1 MDFKKLEYLESVYR
15 LQSFSKAA
23 EEHYISQ
30 PSISSAIQKLEFE
43 LEMQLID
50 RNSKPLKFTP
60 EGTYFMSHV
69 YKILDT
75 VSTAVQDMKS
85 LADSQKQVLHMVIH
99 STLDDWILTRIFS
112 DFHENYPQYEIH
124 LHEQIHQI
132 MLDNLLSGKIDLA
145 YSLIPEDIDLDLFET
160 IPIQSCELYVLLPK
174 NHPLEQYERIP
185 LGMLKSECL
194 LTFPSGSL
202 ILSRLQRDFQQL
214 HIAPKFRTLSQVRI
228 MQNLV
233 EQNCGISFV
242 TKDELSQL
250 TDTSTYSVRPLQEPI
265 NYLKGFILKRGSQK
279 NAAINCTIS
288 YVQNTV
294 QEERRKKTNT
304 FHTHP

>member
-1 MDFKKLEYLESVYR
+1 MDLKKLEYLESIYR

-23 EEHYISQ
+23 EEHFISQ
-30 PSISSAIQKLEFE
+30 PSISSAIQKLEAE
-43 LEMQLID
+43 LGMQLID
-50 RNSKPLKFTP
+50 RNSKPLTFTP

-69 YKILDT
+69 YKILNT
-75 VSTAVQDMKS
+75 VETAMRDMQNLS
-85 LADSQKQVLHMVIH
+85 NSQKQVLHMVIH

-112 DFHENYPQYEIH
+112 DFHEKFPQYEVR
-124 LHEQIHQI
+124 LYEQIQQT
-132 MLDNLLSGKIDLA
+132 MLNNLLSENIDLA
-145 YSLIPEDIDLDLFET
+145 YTLIPDDIDLEKYET
-160 IPIQSCELYVLLPK
+160 IPVQSCELYVLLPK
-174 NHPLEQYERIP
+174 NHPLEQCERIP

-214 HIAPKFRTLSQVRI
+214 HIAPRFRTLSQVRI

-250 TDTSTYSVRPLQEPI
+250 ADTTTYSIRPLQEPI
-265 NYLKGFILKRGSQK
+265 NFLKGFIMKRGTK
-279 NAAINCTIS
+279 KTAAANCMIS
-288 YVQNTV
+288 YVQRTV
-294 QEERRKKTNT
+294 QEERRKKAER
-304 FHTHP
+304 P